1 MTTMI
6 DVPASG
12 ATSTDT
18 EAPSRPAPE
27 DWITR
32 LTAAGPVRDA
42 AIAELH
48 ELMLRAAHRQVFL
61 MPQAAQLGR
70 ARCDEIVH
78 AAADEAAVSVL
89 ARLERFEGRSRFT
102 TWAYKF
108 AILQAA
114 VEVRRSAWRS
124 REVDLDSI
132 PTPASAEITPEDHAE
147 ASLLATAVQH
157 SIGNH
162 LTPHQRRVLVALLIE
177 HVPIDVLA
185 ERLGSSRNALY
196 KTLHDARTRLRED
209 LVAQGLI
216 EENHPKEVNR

>member
-6 DVPASG
+6 DTPASPP
-12 ATSTDT
+12 TRTDV
-18 EAPSRPAPE
+18 EASSCPAPE
-27 DWITR
+27 DWLTR
-32 LTAAGPVRDA
+32 LTTTGPVRDT
-42 AIAELH
+42 AIRELH
-48 ELMLRAAHRQVFL
+48 ELMLRAAHRQVFR
-61 MPQAAQLGR
+61 MPEASRLGR

-132 PTPASAEITPEDHAE
+132 PTPASAEVTPEDYAE
-147 ASLLATAVQH
+147 ASLLAAAVQH

-162 LTPHQRRVLVALLIE
+162 LTPHQQRVLVALLIE

-185 ERLGSSRNALY
+185 ERLGSTRNALY
-196 KTLHDARTRLRED
+196 KTLHDARKRIRED
-209 LVAQGLI
+209 LVAQGLV
-216 EENHPKEVNR
+216 EASHPKEVNR